1 MKKRITV
8 AIVGLGARGMH
19 YARCC
24 KEFAD
29 EAEIVAIADIIPER
43 VEEMAQELKIPETS
57 CYRSGEELLEEDR
70 LTDVMFICTQDRQH
84 IKPAIE
90 AMRKGY
96 HLLLEKPISPF
107 PEEWGELERTARE
120 TKRYVVVCHVL
131 RYTPFYQTIKRLIGE
146 GRIGDVVSVQ
156 ALESVLY
163 WHQAHSFVRGNWNN
177 SEVTSPMILQK
188 CCHDLDLLL
197 WLSGKRCKRVSSFGA
212 LTLFK
217 KERAPKGAAL
227 RCIDCGVKE
236 NCPYDAEKIYITN
249 KKTGVAEGNNQWP
262 CDVLDLN
269 PTVESIREAIKTG
282 PYGRCVYYCDNN
294 VVDHQVVTMEFE
306 DNSTADLTMCA
317 FTTGSRS
324 IDVMGTTGEIKGN
337 FDKNYIK
344 LTEFGKEPEI
354 IDMKGALGVFHMEYD
369 PYGHGGGD
377 KGLIRDLLDLVSG
390 KGQDSPS
397 LTTLERSLESHY
409 VALAAEESRL
419 ADGMPVDLKDLI
431 AKSRNY

>member
-1 MKKRITV
+1 M
-8 AIVGLGARGMH
+8 
-19 YARCC
+19 
-24 KEFAD
+24 
-29 EAEIVAIADIIPER
+29 
-43 VEEMAQELKIPETS
+43 
-57 CYRSGEELLEEDR
+57 
-70 LTDVMFICTQDRQH
+70 
-84 IKPAIE
+84 
-90 AMRKGY
+90 
-96 HLLLEKPISPF
+96 
-107 PEEWGELERTARE
+107 
-120 TKRYVVVCHVL
+120 
-131 RYTPFYQTIKRLIGE
+131 
-146 GRIGDVVSVQ
+146 SVQ

-317 FTTGSRS
+317 FTTGSRLS
-324 IDVMGTTGEIKGN
+324 
-337 FDKNYIK
+337 
-344 LTEFGKEPEI
+344 
-354 IDMKGALGVFHMEYD
+354 
-369 PYGHGGGD
+369 
-377 KGLIRDLLDLVSG
+377 LI
-390 KGQDSPS
+390 
-397 LTTLERSLESHY
+397 H
-409 VALAAEESRL
+409 
-419 ADGMPVDLKDLI
+419 I
-431 AKSRNY
+431 